1 MRRIIEFFK
10 TDQNEKLIKN
20 MEAYAEKEKTKQ
32 QKSKVYGQK
41 PIKRKT
47 NSKEKAISYAL
58 YEFLHLEDNKSR
70 KDLFETLEDSDKLFK

>member
-1 MRRIIEFFK
+1 MRKIIEFFR
-10 TDQNEKLIKN
+10 TNQNEELIKN

-47 NSKEKAISYAL
+47 NSKEKT
-58 YEFLHLEDNKSR
+58 NV
-70 KDLFETLEDSDKLFK
+70 